1 MNKHVTPTPGTSI
14 SNTRGKQSA
23 PRLRC
28 AIYTRKSTE
37 EGLDQD
43 FNSLDAQREACA
55 AYITSQAS
63 QGWKMI
69 PTFYDDGG
77 ISGGTMERP
86 ALKQLL
92 NDIKQ
97 GQIDIVVVYKIDR
110 LTRSLMD
117 FAKMVDVFDEYAIS
131 FVSVTQQ
138 FNTTTSMGR
147 LTLNV
152 LLSFAQFEREVTAE
166 RIRDKIAASKKKGMW
181 MGGSVPLGYK
191 AEDKKLIIN
200 NEEAKTVK
208 WLYQRYLELGSV
220 GKLVQAAQDAGLSG
234 RTYRQKNGI
243 IKSSRPFARGNLY
256 HLLSNPV
263 YIGKTRHQDQIYDG
277 LHEAIIKDDLW
288 QSVQQ
293 MLAGNSKARRG
304 SRTNEKSN
312 HLLQGLVFDE
322 TGDRLT
328 TTHAIKNGIRYHY
341 YISGRLTE
349 YGKSKKD
356 GWRIPARQLE
366 QPVVET
372 IRRLLSDPLKLG
384 EIIGLEHHTIHEQ
397 EVVFETAKEVAEKL
411 GSKETIQNQS
421 ILKTVIEKI
430 SLEPKRLKIE
440 INIPNLAGLLAGNKE
455 DETPE
460 EDAHKSSVFENPNAS
475 DQNEI
480 RRENQNIHIIEIE
493 HKIARR
499 GVEAKLILENTN
511 TQTRNPDQTLID
523 IIAKAHL
530 WLSRLTDGSAE
541 SIHDLS
547 KQVGHDSSEISRF
560 LPLAFLA
567 PDIIESILAGTQP
580 IDLTQEKLRRLSNLP
595 CQWTDQRELFGFA
608 S

>member
-14 SNTRGKQSA
+14 SNTRGKQIT

-92 NDIKQ
+92 ADIKQ

-181 MGGSVPLGYK
+181 MGGGVPIGYK

-200 NEEAKTVK
+200 NDEAKTVK

-220 GKLVQAAQDAGLSG
+220 GKLVEAAQDAGLSG
-234 RTYRQKNGI
+234 RTYRQKNGV
-243 IKSSRPFARGNLY
+243 IKSSSPFARGNLY

-277 LHEAIIKDDLW
+277 LHEAIIKDDVW

-293 MLAGNSKARRG
+293 MLAGNTKARRG

-328 TTHAIKNGIRYHY
+328 TIHANKKGRKYYY

-366 QPVVET
+366 QPVVQT
-372 IRRLLSDPLKLG
+372 LRRLLSDPLKLG
-384 EIIGLEHHTIHEQ
+384 EIIGLEHHPIHEQ
-397 EVVFETAKEVAEKL
+397 EVVFETAKEVAGKL
-411 GSKETIQNQS
+411 ENDDAGQIRK

-430 SLEPKRLKIE
+430 SLAPGRFEIE
-440 INIPNLAGLLAGNKE
+440 INIPNLAGLLTDKE
-455 DETPE
+455 KDETPE
-460 EDAHKSSVFENPNAS
+460 EDAPKSTGFENPNAS

-480 RRENQNIHIIEIE
+480 RRENQNILIIEIE
-493 HKIARR
+493 QKLPNEVLRQSSSLKIRIP
-499 GVEAKLILENTN
+499 E
-511 TQTRNPDQTLID
+511 
-523 IIAKAHL
+523 
-530 WLSRLTDGSAE
+530 
-541 SIHDLS
+541 
-547 KQVGHDSSEISRF
+547 
-560 LPLAFLA
+560 LA
-567 PDIIESILAGTQP
+567 IRI
-580 IDLTQEKLRRLSNLP
+580 RH
-595 CQWTDQRELFGFA
+595 
-608 S
+608 

>member
-1 MNKHVTPTPGTSI
+1 MNEHFNPTPNTAI
-14 SNTRGKQSA
+14 SNTRGKQIA

-43 FNSLDAQREACA
+43 FNSLDAQREACS

-69 PTFYDDGG
+69 PTLYDDGG
-77 ISGGTMERP
+77 ISGGTMELP

-166 RIRDKIAASKKKGMW
+166 RIKDKIAASKKKGMW

-191 AEDKKLIIN
+191 VEDKKLIIN

-220 GKLVQAAQDAGLSG
+220 GKLVQAAQNAGLRG
-234 RTYRQKNGI
+234 RTYRQKNGV

-263 YIGKTRHQDQIYDG
+263 YIGKTRHQDQVYDG
-277 LHEAIIKDDLW
+277 LHEAIIKEDVW
-288 QSVQQ
+288 NAVQQ
-293 MLAGNSKARRG
+293 MLAGNTKARR
-304 SRTNEKSN
+304 SPTNDPSP
-312 HLLQGLVFDE
+312 HLLKGLVFDE
-322 TGDRLT
+322 AGDRLT
-328 TTHAIKNGIRYHY
+328 TIHANKKGRKY
-341 YISGRLTE
+341 YYYMSSRLTE

-366 QPVVET
+366 QPVVQT
-372 IRRLLSDPLKLG
+372 LRRLLSDPLKLG
-384 EIIGLEHHTIHEQ
+384 EIIGLNHHPIHEQ
-397 EVVFETAKEVAEKL
+397 EVVFETAKEVAGKL
-411 GSKETIQNQS
+411 ENDDAGQIRK

-440 INIPNLAGLLAGNKE
+440 INIPNLTGLLTGNDK
-455 DETPE
+455 DKTPE
-460 EDAHKSSVFENPNAS
+460 EDAHKSTGFENPNAS
-475 DQNEI
+475 DQNETW
-480 RRENQNIHIIEIE
+480 RENRNTHIIEVE

-499 GVEAKLILENTN
+499 GVEAKLVLQNADVK
-511 TQTRNPDQTLID
+511 TRNPDQTLID

-547 KQVGHDSSEISRF
+547 KQVDYDSSEISRF

-567 PDIIESILAGTQP
+567 PDIIESILVGTQP

-595 CQWTDQRELFGFA
+595 YQWEDQRELLGFA